1 MTATAGPGAAS
12 STTLY
17 LLPRPSQLRK
27 KFLFLLLVEESWPDE
42 RASSAIPRASVTC
55 LSNSASIPDAIE
67 GAAFMLLSSSSARA
81 ALATATAKVKAV
93 LPTKIAILVA
103 ASAADLTT
111 RTPCS
116 DSVGGGGGGLGVSC
130 ALIRVF
136 GTVAVSVFNTLAV
149 LTSTEASTVF
159 VIVLAVSAGD
169 FASATIPS
177 FTDVVFVHEDLVVS
191 SAADVLIVLSVGVLT
206 SDLSVSCLVVG
217 MSSAAVEEIATAWGR
232 LGCC

>member
-169 FASATIPS
+169 FSSA